1 MRALAF
7 LSGAAA
13 AGRFTAAPA
22 SAADLPMAVKSPAPF
37 ATRFTWTGCYGGGH
51 VGAALERHDATDP
64 VLLIQDN
71 PVIGAPGTTV
81 GTTTAKVST
90 TDVALGG
97 QLGCDYQFS
106 PSWGVGI
113 EGAASA
119 GIVDGHKTVGLPAG
133 NPGDSALVTVS
144 SDLMTAITGRLGY
157 AVDRWMFYGKG
168 GVAWTDD
175 KYSITG
181 TFLGTAFDAEG
192 LGGSRSGWTAGAG
205 AEWAFADDWSVRLEY
220 DYYDFGAHTV
230 NMIDT
235 GNGFTGPVS
244 YRQTT
249 QTVKLGVNFHVWNW
263 Q

>member
-1 MRALAF
+1 MNKLSFLGVAGLAWTV
-7 LSGAAA
+7 AI
-13 AGRFTAAPA
+13 PA
-22 SAADLPMAVKSPAPF
+22 FAADLPMAVKSPAPF

-51 VGAALERHDATDP
+51 VGGAFERRDATDP
-64 VLLIQDN
+64 AVLIEEG
-71 PVIGAPGTTV
+71 IAPGSSL
-81 GTTTAKVST
+81 GTPATTAKISPTGTV
-90 TDVALGG
+90 LGG

-106 PSWGVGI
+106 PNWVVGI

-119 GIVDGHKTVGLPAG
+119 GIIKGHTTVGLPAG

-144 SDLMTAITGRLGY
+144 NDLITAITGRLGY
-157 AVDRWMFYGKG
+157 AVDHWLLYGKG

-181 TFLGTAFDAEG
+181 TFLGTPFDAEG
-192 LGGSRSGWTAGAG
+192 LGGSRIGWTAGAG

-220 DYYDFGAHTV
+220 DYYDFGTHTV

-235 GNGFTGPVS
+235 TNFPLGGPVS

-249 QTVKLGVNFHVWNW
+249 QTVKLGVNFHVWGA

>member
-1 MRALAF
+1 MNKLSLLGVAGLAWTV
-7 LSGAAA
+7 AI
-13 AGRFTAAPA
+13 PA
-22 SAADLPMAVKSPAPF
+22 FAADLPMEVKSPAPF

-51 VGAALERHDATDP
+51 VGGAFERRDATDP

-71 PVIGAPGTTV
+71 PVLGAPGTTV
-81 GTTTAKVST
+81 GTTTARISPTGAV
-90 TDVALGG
+90 LGG

-106 PSWGVGI
+106 SNWVIGI

-119 GIVDGHKTVGLPAG
+119 GIIKGHTTVGLPAG

-144 SDLMTAITGRLGY
+144 NDLMTAITGRLGY
-157 AVDRWMFYGKG
+157 AVDHWLFYGKG

-220 DYYDFGAHTV
+220 DYYDFGTHTV
-230 NMIDT
+230 NMIDS

-249 QTVKLGVNFHVWNW
+249 QTVKLGVNFHVWGA

>member
-1 MRALAF
+1 MNKLSFLGVAGLAWIV
-7 LSGAAA
+7 
-13 AGRFTAAPA
+13 AAPA

-90 TDVALGG
+90 TDVTLGG

-106 PSWGVGI
+106 PSWVVGI

-119 GIVDGHKTVGLPAG
+119 GIVDGHKSVGLPAG

-168 GVAWTDD
+168 GVAWTND

-181 TFLGTAFDAEG
+181 TYLGTPFDAEG
-192 LGGSRSGWTAGAG
+192 LGAWRTGWTAGAG
-205 AEWAFADDWSVRLEY
+205 VEWAFADDWSARLEY
-220 DYYDFGAHTV
+220 DYYDFGTPVV

-235 GNGFTGPVS
+235 GNGFAGPVA
-244 YRQTT
+244 YRQST
-249 QTVKLGVNFHVWNW
+249 QTVKLGVNFHVWGTP
-263 Q
+263 

>member
-1 MRALAF
+1 MNKLTFLGIAGLAW
-7 LSGAAA
+7 
-13 AGRFTAAPA
+13 TVVTPA
-22 SAADLPMAVKSPAPF
+22 VAADLPMAVKSPAPF

-51 VGAALERHDATDP
+51 VGAAFQRHDATDP

-71 PVIGAPGTTV
+71 IGGAGTTV

-106 PSWGVGI
+106 PNWVVGI

-119 GIVDGHKTVGLPAG
+119 GVVDGHKTVLLP
-133 NPGDSALVTVS
+133 NPGGDSALVTVS

-168 GVAWTDD
+168 GVAWTND

-181 TFLGTAFDAEG
+181 TYTGIPFDAEG
-192 LGGSRSGWTAGAG
+192 LGAWRIGWTAGAG
-205 AEWAFADDWSVRLEY
+205 VEWAFADDWSARLEY
-220 DYYDFGAHTV
+220 DYYDFGTATV

-235 GNGFTGPVS
+235 NTFPMGSPVA
-244 YRQTT
+244 YRQST
-249 QTVKLGVNFHVWNW
+249 QTVKLGVNFHVWGA

>member
-1 MRALAF
+1 MKKLSFIAVAALAC
-7 LSGAAA
+7 
-13 AGRFTAAPA
+13 TVTAPA
-22 SAADLPMAVKSPAPF
+22 FAADLPMAVKSSAPF
-37 ATRFTWTGCYGGGH
+37 AARFTWTGCYGGGH
-51 VGAALERHDATDP
+51 VGGAFERHDANDP
-64 VLLIQDN
+64 VLLIQSN
-71 PVIGAPGTTV
+71 LGGPGTAV
-81 GTTTAKVST
+81 GTTKINT

-106 PSWGVGI
+106 PNWVVGI

-144 SDLMTAITGRLGY
+144 SDLMTAVTGRLGY

-168 GVAWTDD
+168 GLAWTND

-181 TFLGTAFDAEG
+181 TFAGTPFDAEG
-192 LGGSRSGWTAGAG
+192 LGAWRTGWTAGAG
-205 AEWAFADDWSVRLEY
+205 VEWAFADDWSARLEY
-220 DYYDFGAHTV
+220 DYYDFGTPVV

-235 GNGFTGPVS
+235 GNGFTGPVA
-244 YRQTT
+244 YRQST
-249 QTVKLGVNFHVWNW
+249 QTVKLGVNFHVWGA